1 MGDKGDYLPL
11 VRGGKLPHEAF
22 KWLEEVERFFPGATK
37 DLILIRQKPISPSTR
52 RGGMGN
58 ATQRE
63 KV

>member
-1 MGDKGDYLPL
+1 LPL
-11 VRGGKLPHEAF
+11 VRGGKLPRDAF
-22 KWLEEVERFFPGATK
+22 KRLEEVERFFPGATK

-52 RGGMGN
+52 GGGIGN